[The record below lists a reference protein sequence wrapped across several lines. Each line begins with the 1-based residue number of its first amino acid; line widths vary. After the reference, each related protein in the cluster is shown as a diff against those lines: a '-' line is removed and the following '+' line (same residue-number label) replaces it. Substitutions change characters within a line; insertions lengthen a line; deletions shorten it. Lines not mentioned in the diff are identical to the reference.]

1 MATLMDTV
9 IFRACRGTETKSL
22 ERTKALAGVRWV
34 LATDDGRFVKLS
46 ERLEV
51 MLTHVS
57 SEATVY
63 DGRDNEEMKCR
74 FMQTVLGVSLSV
86 VLLDE

>member
-1 MATLMDTV
+1 MATLMDAA
-9 IFRACRGTETKSL
+9 ISRACRGTAPKSPG
-22 ERTKALAGVRWV
+22 RMKALAGVRWV
-34 LATDDGRFVKLS
+34 LATDDGRFVKLT

-51 MLTHVS
+51 VLTHVPN
-57 SEATVY
+57 EAAVY

-74 FMQTVLGVSLSV
+74 FMQTLLGVPLTV